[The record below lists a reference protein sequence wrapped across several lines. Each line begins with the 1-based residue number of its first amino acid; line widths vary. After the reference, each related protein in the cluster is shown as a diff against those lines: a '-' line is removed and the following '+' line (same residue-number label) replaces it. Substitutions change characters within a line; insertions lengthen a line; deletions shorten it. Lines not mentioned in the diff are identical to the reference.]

1 MARIVIAGCGDV
13 GKATG
18 LLLVADGHEVFGIR
32 RRPAAI
38 APGIASIAADLCK
51 PDQLQ
56 SLPAAVEV
64 LIYAAAADGFSDEA
78 YERAYVTGLRNVLSA
93 LDGGSLRRVI
103 FVSST
108 SVYAQND
115 GDWVDERSATVPP
128 GFSGRRLLQAE
139 SMLAAQ
145 SEAIGCVSCVVRFG
159 GIYGPGRTRLLDQ
172 VRAGARC
179 REEPVQ
185 WTNRI
190 HRDDCAGVL
199 RHVAMLDEPAA
210 LYLGVDS
217 EPAGQCAVLRWLA
230 RKMGAAE
237 PMPAAKAD
245 DSPRRRRGGNKRCSN
260 RRLLDSGYQF
270 VYPGYRQGYAA
281 LLSAGSEKQTST
293 GKENG

>member
-13 GKATG
+13 GKATA

-32 RRPAAI
+32 RRPGAI
-38 APGIASIAADLCK
+38 APGIESIAADLCD
-51 PDQLQ
+51 PGQLQ

-64 LIYAAAADGFSDEA
+64 LIYAAAADGFNDDA

-115 GDWVDERSATVPP
+115 GDWVDERSATEPT

-139 SMLAAQ
+139 SILAEQCEAMGCQ
-145 SEAIGCVSCVVRFG
+145 SSVVRLG
-159 GIYGPGRTRLLDQ
+159 GIYGPGRTRLLEQ

-179 REEPVQ
+179 CEEPVQ

-199 RHVAMLDEPAA
+199 RHVVTLDQPAP

-230 RKMGAAE
+230 REMGAAE
-237 PMPAAKAD
+237 PVPEAKAQ
-245 DSPRRRRGGNKRCSN
+245 DSSRRRRGGNKRCSN
-260 RRLLDSGYQF
+260 RRLIDSGYQF

-281 LLSAGSEKQTST
+281 LLSAVTDEPASME
-293 GKENG
+293 KENG